1 MRLTPQAVK
10 NYVNRL
16 HAVKKVFPKII
27 VDDKPSNYFRTHKLR
42 SWYSN
47 QLRLTKLRWEDIKF
61 LMGQT
66 TGDVLERY
74 IDINSY
80 ILLKENYRKAM
91 PSLAINDEI
100 VMEENL
106 EVMEQIKKENSG
118 LKDELK
124 EVKDEMANL
133 KSIVELIIDPS
144 VGKDESFLK
153 TRGAI
158 MEFLDENGKEIVDR
172 ANKHL

>member
-100 VMEENL
+100 VMEENHEAIERLTREL
-106 EVMEQIKKENSG
+106 EKNNKESKIKDKEIQEMNQKQDAMEEKMDKMET
-118 LKDELK
+118 LMK
-124 EVKDEMANL
+124 EMAQQL
-133 KSIVELIIDPS
+133 TTGQK
-144 VGKDESFLK
+144 
-153 TRGAI
+153 
-158 MEFLDENGKEIVDR
+158 
-172 ANKHL
+172 